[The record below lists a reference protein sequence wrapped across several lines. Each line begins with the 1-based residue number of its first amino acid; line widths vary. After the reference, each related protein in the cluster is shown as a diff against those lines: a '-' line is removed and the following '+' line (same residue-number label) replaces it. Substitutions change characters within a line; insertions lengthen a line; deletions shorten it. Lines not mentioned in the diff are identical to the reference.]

1 MLPVRTPRF
10 YVDIAEP
17 ILESALAEKTPI
29 ELPAA
34 VARHAGR
41 ALRLRQGDIVTL
53 FNGSGTEY
61 AGPIAF
67 SQDSTTM
74 TPEEK
79 LEPERESPVRITLV
93 QSLVAPE
100 KLDWIVEKAVELGVS
115 QLLLIPAMR
124 SVTRLSGE
132 RLEKR
137 VQKCRDI
144 AISAAEQCGR
154 NHLMSVEAAPS
165 IEAAFKNLEAEVR
178 FILAPGA
185 SKPAQLPPA
194 LKSIA
199 LAIGPEG
206 GFDPKEIE
214 LAQTLGWKAA
224 LLGPRVLRTETA
236 GLAATCWVQSLTGG
250 F

>member
-10 YVDIAEP
+10 YVEFAESM
-17 ILESALAEKTPI
+17 LESALAEQSPI

-61 AGPIAF
+61 AGPITF
-67 SQDSTTM
+67 IQDSTTM
-74 TPEEK
+74 TPTEK

-100 KLDWIVEKAVELGVS
+100 KLDWIVEKAVELGVAK
-115 QLLLIPAMR
+115 LVLIPAMR
-124 SVTRLSGE
+124 SVTRLSGD

-154 NHLMSVEAAPS
+154 NRLMTIEAAPS
-165 IEAAFKNLEAEVR
+165 TEAAFKNLEADIR
-178 FILAPGA
+178 FILAPRA
-185 SKPAQLPPA
+185 SEPAQLPST
-194 LKSIA
+194 LQSIA

-206 GFDPKEIE
+206 GFDTKEIE
-214 LAQTLGWKAA
+214 LAQSLGWKAA